1 MKRAKLLTVKN
12 LVTIAVLSAVAAVLM
27 YIEFPLWFA
36 PPFYEMDFSE
46 IPVLVG
52 AFAMGPAAGFVIEV
66 LKVVLK
72 LFLKGSTTMGVGDWA
87 NLLIGCALVIPASM
101 IYMKNRTKKGAVIG
115 LAVGTLTMAFVG
127 CFLNAYVLLPTYAQ
141 AFEGAWQG
149 FLVMGAFTA
158 AIAFPVFFF
167 YGREKS
173 MHPVLIGIAVEIIIL
188 AAAVVL
194 MNVLRLFSADSLSGL
209 IGMGTAVNPAIT
221 GLWSFVLLA
230 VLPFNLVKGVIVS
243 LITVLIY
250 KRIRV
255 IMKLAETPGH
265 MSGSRENLK
274 GVSGGKA

>member
-1 MKRAKLLTVKN
+1 
-12 LVTIAVLSAVAAVLM
+12 
-27 YIEFPLWFA
+27 
-36 PPFYEMDFSE
+36 
-46 IPVLVG
+46 
-52 AFAMGPAAGFVIEV
+52 
-66 LKVVLK
+66 
-72 LFLKGSTTMGVGDWA
+72 
-87 NLLIGCALVIPASM
+87 
-101 IYMKNRTKKGAVIG
+101 
-115 LAVGTLTMAFVG
+115 
-127 CFLNAYVLLPTYAQ
+127 
-141 AFEGAWQG
+141 
-149 FLVMGAFTA
+149 
-158 AIAFPVFFF
+158 
-167 YGREKS
+167 